1 MTNHM
6 SCSRFTIS
14 TSDTNHAHGI
24 GWIIKKYGTQ
34 AIIAARV
41 SSTVITQMSP
51 LISTGLDINTG
62 YCPSLNSFINIVM
75 SIDRAP
81 SKAINK
87 LPAFTARESNVTSK
101 ISTARLPST
110 CGACKVFTYIL

>member
-34 AIIAARV
+34 DIIAARV
-41 SSTVITQMSP
+41 SSTVITQTSL
-51 LISTGLDINTG
+51 LISTGLDTNTAT
-62 YCPSLNSFINIVM
+62 
-75 SIDRAP
+75 AP
-81 SKAINK
+81 A
-87 LPAFTARESNVTSK
+87 
-101 ISTARLPST
+101 STALLT
-110 CGACKVFTYIL
+110 